1 MPCDMAREPLIGR
14 PDRGHHRLKA
24 TAMRN
29 MTIKTRILILGILAV
44 GGIVLAGG
52 FGIYQL
58 AVFNAKLATSMNDI
72 RVGVVTLVDIQS
84 ASNDFKT
91 QVQEWKNILIRG
103 NTDDAFEK
111 YQRQFDAEERSVQE
125 NLKKTLTV
133 LRAQNDSTNSWA
145 TTSIEKL
152 IKDHAEL
159 GIAYRSALTKFE
171 KTDAQAGKKV
181 DDAVRGLDRATDEG
195 INDLVENLE
204 KYEIEHLG
212 YQIENSRTAY
222 TNARN
227 LLVGLMTIIFVLTAL
242 IVFFTVRQISARISG
257 VQQATEDIRE
267 TLDLTRRI
275 GITGRDEMARV
286 AGSVDALLDEFH
298 AVVQR
303 MKKAGHH
310 VSTASDELSRS
321 FTQLTSSIEQQNE
334 ATSSMAASIEEMSVS
349 VKHVSDASATAKD
362 IAQESLA
369 KADQGRLVIESTA
382 HEMVGMASSVQNTS
396 STVEELNRRTE
407 EIGSIVHVI
416 KEIADQTNLLALNA
430 AIEAARAG
438 AQGSGFAVV
447 ADEVRKLAERTTSST
462 EEIAKVISAIQG
474 QTRQAV
480 DEMHRIV
487 AQVSDNA
494 AGARS
499 AGDSM
504 NCIRDGSYHLVEVS
518 SDIATALSE
527 QSSASELIAQK
538 VEVISSMS
546 EENTTAMLEARSS
559 TEEMKRLSSEMHE
572 LVDRFRA

>member
-1 MPCDMAREPLIGR
+1 
-14 PDRGHHRLKA
+14 
-24 TAMRN
+24 MRN
-29 MTIKTRILILGILAV
+29 ITIKARILLLGFLAV

-58 AVFNAKLATSMNDI
+58 SAFNAKLATSMNDI
-72 RVGVVTLVDIQS
+72 RVGVVTVVDVQS
-84 ASNDFKT
+84 ANNDFKT

-103 NTDDAFEK
+103 NKDGEFEK
-111 YQRQFDAEERSVQE
+111 YRKQFDAEERSVQGT
-125 NLKKTLTV
+125 LKKTLDV
-133 LRAQNDSTNSWA
+133 LRTENDPTKAWA

-159 GIAYRSALTKFE
+159 GIAYRSALTKFDKADPE
-171 KTDAQAGKKV
+171 AGKKV

-212 YQIENSRTAY
+212 YQIESSRTAY
-222 TNARN
+222 VTARN
-227 LLVGLMTIIFVLTAL
+227 LLVSLMAIIFVLTGV
-242 IVFFTVRQISARISG
+242 IVFFTVRQISARIAS
-257 VQQATEDIRE
+257 VEQATEGIRT

-275 GITGRDEMARV
+275 GVSGRDEMARV
-286 AGSVDALLDEFH
+286 AGSVDALLGEFH
-298 AVVQR
+298 TVVQR
-303 MKKAGHH
+303 MKQAGYH

-349 VKHVSDASATAKD
+349 VTHVSDSSATAKT

-369 KADQGRLVIESTA
+369 KADQGRLVIDHTA
-382 HEMVGMASSVQNTS
+382 HEMMDMANSVQNTS
-396 STVEELNRRTE
+396 NTVEELNRRTD
-407 EIGSIVHVI
+407 EIGGIVSVI
-416 KEIADQTNLLALNA
+416 KDIADQTNLLALNA

-462 EEIAKVISAIQG
+462 QQIADVISAIQG

-480 DEMHRIV
+480 DDMHRIV
-487 AQVSDNA
+487 VQVSNNA
-494 AGARS
+494 AGARD

-504 NCIRDGSYHLVEVS
+504 GRIRDGSFQVVEMS

-527 QSSASELIAQK
+527 QSSASDLIARK

-546 EENTTAMLEARSS
+546 EENTTAMGEAKKSMA
-559 TEEMKRLSSEMHE
+559 EMRRLSIEMHE
-572 LVDRFRA
+572 IVDKFRV